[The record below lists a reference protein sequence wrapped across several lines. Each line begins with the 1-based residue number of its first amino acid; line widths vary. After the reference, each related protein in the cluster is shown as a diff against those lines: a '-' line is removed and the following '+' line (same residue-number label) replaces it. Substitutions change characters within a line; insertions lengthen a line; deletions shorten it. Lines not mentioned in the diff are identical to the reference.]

1 MTSGAVLGT
10 SGSLTAT
17 LNPSSGTYF
26 SAAVIQ
32 IPVTQLT
39 LGSNGIVAA
48 YSGDANYTASAASA
62 PVVVSCT
69 AGCGNG
75 TGQTLGLSLGGSAP
89 ATVASTP
96 GSTSTTIVS
105 VNPGGGFRGAV
116 NLTCSVVGTSSGDV
130 NIPTCSFNPATVTI
144 TNAQAAQSTLTVT
157 TTAANTTA
165 AAGSYSGIGSAVR
178 GGAMLA
184 CLLLFGLPGRR
195 RSLALFRVILCG
207 VALGGMLACGGSANG
222 GSTSAGA
229 NAASGTTP
237 DTYTVTLRAVDAT
250 GTLTAQDSFTISVN

>member
-17 LNPSSGTYF
+17 LNPSTGTYF
-26 SAAVIQ
+26 SAGVIQ
-32 IPVTQLT
+32 VPVTQLT

-75 TGQTLGLSLGGSAP
+75 SGQTLELSLGGNTP
-89 ATVASTP
+89 ATLVSPP

-116 NLTCSVVGTSSGDV
+116 NLTCSVVGTSSSDV

-165 AAGSYSGIGSAVR
+165 AAGSHSGIGSAVR

-195 RSLALFRVILCG
+195 RSLGLFRVILCG

-222 GSTSAGA
+222 GSNSAGA

>member
-1 MTSGAVLGT
+1 
-10 SGSLTAT
+10 
-17 LNPSSGTYF
+17 
-26 SAAVIQ
+26 
-32 IPVTQLT
+32 
-39 LGSNGIVAA
+39 
-48 YSGDANYTASAASA
+48 
-62 PVVVSCT
+62 VVVSCT

-89 ATVASTP
+89 ATLVSTP

-116 NLTCSVVGTSSGDV
+116 KLTCSVAGTSSGDV
-130 NIPTCSFNPATVTI
+130 NIPTCSFSPATVTI
-144 TNAQAAQSTLTVT
+144 TNTQAAQSTLTVT
-157 TTAANTTA
+157 TTAAGTTA
-165 AAGSYSGIGSAVR
+165 IADSHSGVGSALR

-222 GSTSAGA
+222 GNTSAGA

-237 DTYTVTLRAVDAT
+237 DTYTVTFRAVDAT
-250 GTLTAQDSFTISVN
+250 GTLTAQDSFTITVN